1 MATRTPNG
9 FLVFI
14 GSLIAV
20 LIVAIIFTASIANGP
35 RPEDLDKKRAELRL
49 AVRAKLDKEAHDLL
63 TTAAWVDKAKGL
75 VRAPVE
81 SVLASTA
88 TELAAKKPAPSQVKV
103 EPPLPMPVID
113 PNSSEPPPPALPS
126 APQGADTVRFPALPL
141 TSVEPVPATAPAP
154 PPVAPPASS
163 PATPAQNPAPPAPKP
178 ATTIPAPTAPP
189 PAPAAPAPA
198 PPPPPA
204 APAPAPAPPAPA
216 PAAPAP
222 APAAPAPAPAAPA
235 PAPAAPA
242 PAPAAP
248 APAPAASNPASAPA
262 SPNPAAGTPAPPA
275 RPPLINPS
283 EQK

>member
-178 ATTIPAPTAPP
+178 ATPIPAPTA
-189 PAPAAPAPA
+189 
-198 PPPPPA
+198 
-204 APAPAPAPPAPA
+204 PAPA